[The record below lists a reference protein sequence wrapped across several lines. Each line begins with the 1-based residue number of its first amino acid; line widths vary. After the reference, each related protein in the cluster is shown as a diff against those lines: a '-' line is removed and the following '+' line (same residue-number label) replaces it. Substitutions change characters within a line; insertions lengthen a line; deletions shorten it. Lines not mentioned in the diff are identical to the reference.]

1 MTRQEALARKY
12 ETVILDG
19 MSMTELRQLHGNI
32 SGWLGEWAGDANE
45 LTARNALRRVEEE
58 INWRGYEP
66 ETVGV

>member
-12 ETVILDG
+12 EAVILDG

-32 SGWLGEWAGDANE
+32 SGWLEEWAGDANE
-45 LTARNALRRVEEE
+45 LTVRDALRRVEEE

-66 ETVGV
+66 VGV